1 MARNVSR
8 NVRETVVLYSGVVT
22 ERARDHGRGSG
33 GMSTSAATWL
43 AWSLVVLSVV
53 LFVGGIA
60 LDQMTRSSAPGRLYY
75 GPLDAVFTLATVL
88 TFSVVGAIIASRQ
101 PRNAIGWLFCG
112 IGLVVGLNSLAGGYA
127 EYRLS
132 GGSSL
137 GSLAETAAWFASW
150 SWTLWVY
157 VPTSFL
163 LLLFPDG
170 RLPSPRWRPVAWCAA
185 LGLIGFVAGIAL
197 EPGPLGDFPK
207 ITNPY
212 GVHSLILDTVAVT
225 GVILASASM
234 VASAVSL
241 IVRMRRAGRA
251 QRQQIKW
258 LAYGGALVVG
268 AVFASGVISTIWSP
282 DVGIALTS
290 FGLLGLPI
298 FTGVAIARYRL
309 YDIDLVINRTLVY
322 GALTAALVAVYFG
335 GVATLQALMRALTG
349 QEQQPQLAIVVSTL
363 AIAALFNPL
372 RGRIQGFI
380 DRRFYRKKYDAAKT
394 LEAFS
399 FRLREE
405 TDLQAL
411 NGELTRVVRQTMQP
425 AHVSLWLRPEPPPRR
440 SEGSS

>member
-1 MARNVSR
+1 
-8 NVRETVVLYSGVVT
+8 
-22 ERARDHGRGSG
+22 
-33 GMSTSAATWL
+33 MSIRAATWL
-43 AWSLVVLSVV
+43 AWSLMVLSVV
-53 LFVGGIA
+53 LLVGGLA
-60 LDQMTRSSAPGRLYY
+60 LDLMTRSTAQERPYY
-75 GPLDAVFTLATVL
+75 GPVDAVFYLATVL
-88 TFSVVGAIIASRQ
+88 SFSVVGAIIASRQ
-101 PRNAIGWLFCG
+101 PRNAIGWLFCSV
-112 IGLVVGLNSLAGGYA
+112 GLVMGINSLAGGYA

-132 GGSSL
+132 GGYGPWSL
-137 GSLAETAAWFASW
+137 VETAAWFASW
-150 SWTLWVY
+150 SWTLLVY
-157 VPTSFL
+157 LPTSFL

-185 LGLIGFVAGIAL
+185 IGLMGFVAGTAL
-197 EPGPLGDFPK
+197 QPGPLGDFPQ
-207 ITNPY
+207 IVNPY
-212 GVHSLILDTVAVT
+212 GVDSLILDAVALT
-225 GVILASASM
+225 GAILASASM

-268 AVFASGVISTIWSP
+268 SVFASGVISTIWSA
-282 DVGIALTS
+282 DVGIALIS
-290 FGLLGLPI
+290 LGLLGVPI

-309 YDIDLVINRTLVY
+309 YEIDIVINRTLVY

-335 GVATLQALMRALTG
+335 GVATLQALFRALTG

-363 AIAALFNPL
+363 VIAALFNPL
-372 RGRIQGFI
+372 RGRIQAFI

-411 NGELTRVVRQTMQP
+411 NGELTRVVRETMQP
-425 AHVSLWLRPEPPPRR
+425 SHVSLWLRPELPPRG
-440 SEGSS
+440 SETQE